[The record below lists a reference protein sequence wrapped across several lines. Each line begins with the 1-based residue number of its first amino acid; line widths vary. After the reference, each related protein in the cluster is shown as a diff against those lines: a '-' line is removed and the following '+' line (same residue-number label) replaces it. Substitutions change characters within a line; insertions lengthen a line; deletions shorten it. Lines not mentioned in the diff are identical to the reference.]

1 MTSTPD
7 LSKTQSSPGLP
18 GKEVPTS
25 AAPYSHLLLRFAEDG
40 PCRRTGIRPHP
51 RLTKCT
57 VTRLRS
63 TPAGTNQSALD
74 RPQPSPA
81 SKAPC
86 LYVPRTSFEYVT
98 HATSSSCQE
107 SGRCSAQV
115 TESSEQTGAAH

>member
-18 GKEVPTS
+18 SKEVPTS

-81 SKAPC
+81 PKGALPLRAANLVRIC
-86 LYVPRTSFEYVT
+86 DPRHTQFLSGIGALFR
-98 HATSSSCQE
+98 SSH
-107 SGRCSAQV
+107 R
-115 TESSEQTGAAH
+115 EQRTDRSDT